1 MRQIAWIALGC
12 CVGLSA
18 CHSTK
23 GPNAPQFLT
32 QKVYHGA
39 AQSYDFDLGSTVLR
53 GELKLNE
60 FCSVEGTSL
69 DIVDQLSQQVRIDT
83 LNLNNNAKLGST
95 LNSTLEEVSPQI
107 LAQYE
112 ATYQAT
118 ASDSKTEKVLLGD
131 AVFSRLSSE
140 SHNIDLAILS
150 RYGYAYVVQLN
161 SPITGS
167 NATQSRNQLQT
178 LLKSLSIP
186 GQKKANSNAELPST
200 FDLSQTDSSARK
212 TWQKANCP

>member
-1 MRQIAWIALGC
+1 MLRGLE
-12 CVGLSA
+12 CVPFNQR
-18 CHSTK
+18 TK
-23 GPNAPQFLT
+23 RPTVFNT
-32 QKVYHGA
+32 KSHHGA

-83 LNLNNNAKLGST
+83 LNLNNNTKRGST

-112 ATYQAT
+112 ATHQAT

>member
-1 MRQIAWIALGC
+1 MKKLAWIALGC
-12 CVGLSA
+12 CMGLSA

-32 QKVYHGA
+32 QKIYHGP

-53 GELKLNE
+53 GELKLKE

-95 LNSTLEEVSPQI
+95 LNSSLEAVSPQI

-118 ASDSKTEKVLLGD
+118 ASDTKTEKVLLGD
-131 AVFSRLSSE
+131 AVFSRLSNE
-140 SHNIDLAILS
+140 NQNMDLAIMS

-167 NATQSRNQLQT
+167 DATQSRNQLQT

-186 GQKKANSNAELPST
+186 GQKLANSTSELPII
-200 FDLSQTDSSARK
+200 FDLSQTDSNARK
-212 TWQKANCP
+212 TWQNANCP

>member
-1 MRQIAWIALGC
+1 MKPIAWIALGC
-12 CVGLSA
+12 CLGVSA

-23 GPNAPQFLT
+23 VQNQPQFLT
-32 QKVYHGA
+32 QKIYHGA

-53 GELKLNE
+53 GELNLKE
-60 FCSVEGTSL
+60 FCSVDGSSL
-69 DIVDQLSQQVRIDT
+69 DIMDQLNQQVRIDT
-83 LNLNNNAKLGST
+83 LNLNNNVKLGST
-95 LNSTLEEVSPQI
+95 LKSTLEEVSPQI

-118 ASDSKTEKVLLGD
+118 ASDTKTEKVLLGD

>member
-1 MRQIAWIALGC
+1 M
-12 CVGLSA
+12 
-18 CHSTK
+18 
-23 GPNAPQFLT
+23 
-32 QKVYHGA
+32 
-39 AQSYDFDLGSTVLR
+39 LR

-60 FCSVEGTSL
+60 FCRVEGTSL

-118 ASDSKTEKVLLGD
+118 ASESKTEKVLLGD
-131 AVFSRLSSE
+131 AVVSRLSSE